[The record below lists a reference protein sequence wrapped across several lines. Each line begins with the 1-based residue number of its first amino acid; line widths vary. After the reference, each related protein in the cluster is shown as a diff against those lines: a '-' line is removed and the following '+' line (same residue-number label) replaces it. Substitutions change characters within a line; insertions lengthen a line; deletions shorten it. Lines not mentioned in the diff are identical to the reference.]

1 MPELT
6 DAQQD
11 ALRRDLLDETLLECE
26 RLLTDAEAAAGAIR
40 LSAHQEAAEHLA
52 DAKRRASEDLSA
64 AEVAAQVQLNDAE
77 RQANTLIQAAM
88 RAAEK
93 AAESAEPRALTES
106 DDAIASRVSE
116 AERTAAARL
125 AEADANATRQLLEAL
140 DEARLIVTNA
150 QSEANEII
158 VRAQSLAQPAENTA
172 PAGGLPPDP
181 DGAAPPSGGRRR
193 GLLHKLGFVLA
204 LLLAIG
210 LARAYVVAP
219 YAVAA
224 VSMEPA
230 LSDGDHIL
238 LNKLA
243 FAMSDPKRG
252 DVVVFDTATM
262 AATVGMPNRTLVKR
276 VIGLPGD
283 VVQSIENNLEIDG
296 EVIDDPWRGST
307 VTPAFGPIEVPAG
320 MVLVLGDNRVGS
332 VDSRTFGP
340 VPIDALAGQVE
351 VVIWPPKRAGRV

>member
-1 MPELT
+1 MADLT

-26 RLLTDAEAAAGAIR
+26 RLLTDAEAAARAIR
-40 LSAHQEAAEHLA
+40 HSAQQEATEHLD

-64 AEVAAQVQLNDAE
+64 AEVAAQVQLTDAE
-77 RQANTLIQAAM
+77 RQANALIQAAM

-93 AAESAEPRALTES
+93 AVEAAGPSALKES
-106 DDAIASRVSE
+106 DDTIANRVSV
-116 AERTAAARL
+116 AERTAATRL
-125 AEADANATRQLLEAL
+125 AEADAKATRQLLEAL

-150 QSEANEII
+150 QSEANQII
-158 VRAQSLAQPAENTA
+158 VRAQYLTQPAENPS
-172 PAGGLPPDP
+172 PAGELPSDP
-181 DGAAPPSGGRRR
+181 DGAAPPSRARRGGRLRI
-193 GLLHKLGFVLA
+193 LGFGLA
-204 LLLAIG
+204 LILAIG
-210 LARAYVVAP
+210 LTRAYVAEP

-238 LNKLA
+238 LNKMA
-243 FAMSDPKRG
+243 FAVSGPKRG
-252 DVVVFDTATM
+252 DVVVFDTVKV
-262 AATVGMPNRTLVKR
+262 AATAGMPNRTLVKR

-307 VTPAFGPIEVPAG
+307 VTPAFGPIQVPDG

-340 VPIDALAGQVE
+340 IPIDVLTGQVE